1 MEDNSTTPI
10 EMRLSD
16 VPGMP
21 SPEMELTYVT
31 AIPMNGSTF
40 TQSQEVR
47 LGLNVPQD
55 CFVDLKRA
63 YLKYK
68 LKNTG
73 AGTVSLDPLIG
84 GVSVIDNWRVIGG
97 TGALLEEVIHY
108 NAMYAA
114 MNANKNIDVISTIH
128 HLYEGAGRNPAIG
141 LPLNSNPTDA
151 QITNSGLTTLSTTH
165 ERVIT
170 HRPQSAFFNADRY
183 MPLGFTQGLT
193 YISLTL
199 CQNET
204 FALVT
209 NEDTANAS
217 SFSISEVE
225 LHLPILKPGPEF
237 ASMFRSAM
245 SSGVPIQI
253 HSVGVQNTQ
262 QSIPLDSSGEQTL
275 TFSTRKRSVKSLM
288 NVLRKNAD
296 ITNKHRNSVSGFV
309 NAGITEYNF
318 GVGGMRIPAQRIKVN
333 AVANGKDA
341 GELLAQQQ
349 LALGHYSSDLRGIC
363 SQTRGVGAKT
373 GGEETYLITL
383 ENAVGDGNAG
393 SGAIQ
398 SKCQFSLDLESYNA
412 AFAGKNLAGQGL
424 PLVFHANVLATGAQD
439 ISALLADLYCIHD
452 VVYVLDGM
460 TGVIT
465 ANS

>member
-1 MEDNSTTPI
+1 MESDNSTTPM
-10 EMRLSD
+10 EMRLSE
-16 VPGMP
+16 VPGLP
-21 SPEMELTYVT
+21 SPELDLSYST

-40 TQSQEVR
+40 TENQEVR
-47 LGLNVPQD
+47 IGLNVPQD

-68 LKNTG
+68 LNNTG
-73 AGTVSLDPLIG
+73 DGACFLDPVIG

-108 NAMYAA
+108 NTFYAVMNSYKNKDVVSTVHNIMEGA
-114 MNANKNIDVISTIH
+114 SKNPAVGLKTNANNTNAECAGMIS
-128 HLYEGAGRNPAIG
+128 
-141 LPLNSNPTDA
+141 
-151 QITNSGLTTLSTTH
+151 ITNGQS
-165 ERVIT
+165 RVIT

-183 MPLGFTQGLT
+183 MPLGYTQGLT

-199 CQNET
+199 AQNGT
-204 FALVT
+204 AFIIS
-209 NEDTANAS
+209 NENAANGS
-217 SFSISEVE
+217 SYSISEVE

-262 QSIPLDSSGEQTL
+262 QAMPNGATGEQTL
-275 TFSTRKRSVKSLM
+275 TFSTRKRSVKSLV
-288 NVLRKNAD
+288 NVLRPSANLTVD
-296 ITNKHRNSVSGFV
+296 ERNSVSGFV
-309 NAGITEYNF
+309 NADTTEYNF
-318 GVGGMRIPAQRIKVN
+318 SVGGVRIPAQRIKVQ
-333 AVANGKDA
+333 ANINGIDM
-341 GELLAQQQ
+341 GELLANTQ

-363 SQTRGVGAKT
+363 SIHTTADMSS
-373 GGEETYLITL
+373 GGNEEYLNDS
-383 ENAVGDGNAG
+383 EHD
-393 SGAIQ
+393 
-398 SKCQFSLDLESYNA
+398 SKCGKAVFALDLESYNS

-424 PLVFHANVLATGAQD
+424 PLVYHATVGGTEGAQANG
-439 ISALLADLYCIHD
+439 ALLLDLYVIHD

>member
-10 EMRLSD
+10 EMRLSE

-21 SPEMELTYVT
+21 SPELELTYTT

-40 TQSQEVR
+40 SENMECR
-47 LGLNVPQD
+47 IGLNVPQD

-68 LKNTG
+68 LNNTG
-73 AGTVSLDPLIG
+73 QGAAFLDPIVG

-108 NAMYAA
+108 NTFYAVI
-114 MNANKNIDVISTIH
+114 NSYKNKDVVSSIHNIM
-128 HLYEGAGRNPAIG
+128 EGASKNPAVG
-141 LPLNSNPTDA
+141 LKVNDTNSNAECGGMTS
-151 QITNSGLTTLSTTH
+151 ITNGQS
-165 ERVIT
+165 RVIT

-199 CQNET
+199 AQNS
-204 FALVT
+204 
-209 NEDTANAS
+209 TAFIISTENAANNS
-217 SFSISEVE
+217 SYTISEVE

-262 QSIPLDSSGEQTL
+262 QAMPNGATNEQTL
-275 TFSTRKRSVKSLM
+275 TFSTRKRSVKSLI
-288 NVLRKNAD
+288 NVLRPSANLTID
-296 ITNKHRNSVSGFV
+296 ERNSVSGFV
-309 NAGITEYNF
+309 NADTSEYNF
-318 GVGGMRIPAQRIKVN
+318 SVGGLRIPAQRIKVK
-333 AVANGKDA
+333 ANINGIDM
-341 GELLAQQQ
+341 GELLANTQ

-363 SQTRGVGAKT
+363 SIHTTNTMVD
-373 GGEETYLITL
+373 GGNEEYLNDS
-383 ENAVGDGNAG
+383 EHD
-393 SGAIQ
+393 
-398 SKCQFSLDLESYNA
+398 SKCGKAVFALDLESYNA

-424 PLVFHANVLATGAQD
+424 PLVYHASVGGTEGAQANG
-439 ISALLADLYCIHD
+439 ALQLDLYVIHD

-460 TGVIT
+460 TGVLT

>member
-21 SPEMELTYVT
+21 SPEMELSYVT

-40 TQSQEVR
+40 TENQEVR
-47 LGLNVPQD
+47 VGLNVPQD

-63 YLKYK
+63 YLKYT
-68 LKNTG
+68 LNNTG
-73 AGTVSLDPLIG
+73 AGAAYLDPVVG
-84 GVSVIDNWRVIGG
+84 GAAVIDNWRVIGG

-108 NAMYAA
+108 NTFYAVT
-114 MNANKNIDVISTIH
+114 NSYKNKDVIATLH
-128 HLYEGAGRNPAIG
+128 NQMEGAGKNPGIG
-141 LPLNSNPTDA
+141 LKLATNNTDA
-151 QITNSGLTTLSTTH
+151 EINGSMVSITNGQS
-165 ERVIT
+165 RVIT

-193 YISLTL
+193 YLSLTL
-199 CQNET
+199 CQNGT
-204 FALVT
+204 AFILS
-209 NEDTANAS
+209 NEKEANAS
-217 SFSISEVE
+217 SFSISQVE

-262 QSIPLDSSGEQTL
+262 QAMPNGATGEQTL
-275 TFSTRKRSVKSLM
+275 TFSTRKRSVKSLI
-288 NVLRKNAD
+288 NVLRPSAN
-296 ITNKHRNSVSGFV
+296 ITLDERASVSGFV
-309 NAGITEYNF
+309 NADTTEYSYS
-318 GVGGMRIPAQRIKVN
+318 VGGMRIPAQRIKVQTN
-333 AVANGKDA
+333 INGRDA
-341 GELLAQQQ
+341 GEILANTQ

-363 SQTRGVGAKT
+363 AIQELADMS
-373 GGEETYLITL
+373 GGGTSTYLKDSEHDSTYGK
-383 ENAVGDGNAG
+383 AVFA
-393 SGAIQ
+393 
-398 SKCQFSLDLESYNA
+398 LDLESYNA

-424 PLVFHANVLATGAQD
+424 PLVYHAQVGGTEGAQANG
-439 ISALLADLYCIHD
+439 ALQLDLYVIHD

>member
-10 EMRLSD
+10 EMRLSE

-21 SPEMELTYVT
+21 SPEMELTYTT
-31 AIPMNGSTF
+31 AIPMNGNTF
-40 TQSQEVR
+40 TQNQEVR
-47 LGLNVPQD
+47 IGLNVPEN

-68 LKNTG
+68 LNNTMASAKG
-73 AGTVSLDPLIG
+73 YLDPLVG

-108 NAMYAA
+108 NTFCAV
-114 MNANKNIDVISTIH
+114 MNANKNVDVVSTIH
-128 HLYEGAGRNPAIG
+128 HLYEGAGKNPGTALLTKVDG
-141 LPLNSNPTDA
+141 DGNNDA
-151 QITNSGLTTLSTTH
+151 NITGLTQIAFGES
-165 ERVIT
+165 RVIT

-183 MPLGFTQGLT
+183 MPLGYTQGLT

-199 CQNET
+199 AQNGTAFIISE
-204 FALVT
+204 
-209 NEDTANAS
+209 EDKAVAS
-217 SFSISEVE
+217 AYTISEVE

-262 QSIPLDSSGEQTL
+262 QAMPQNANSEQTL
-275 TFSTRKRSVKSLM
+275 TFSTRKRSVKSLI
-288 NVLRKNAD
+288 NALRVSAGMALD
-296 ITNKHRNSVSGFV
+296 EANSVSGFV
-309 NAGITEYNF
+309 NADTTEYNYS
-318 GVGGMRIPAQRIKVN
+318 VGGMRIPAQRIKVN
-333 AVANGKDA
+333 TATNGKDA
-341 GELLAQQQ
+341 GELIANTQ
-349 LALGHYSSDLRGIC
+349 LALGHFSSDLRGIC
-363 SQTRGVGAKT
+363 SIEKIADMK
-373 GGEETYLITL
+373 GGGTETYLIDT
-383 ENAVGDGNAG
+383 ENTGKCGKAVFA
-393 SGAIQ
+393 
-398 SKCQFSLDLESYNA
+398 LDLESYNS

-424 PLVFHANVLATGAQD
+424 PLVYHAQVSNTKGAQ
-439 ISALLADLYCIHD
+439 SLGALQLDLYVIHD

>member
-21 SPEMELTYVT
+21 SPEMELSYVT

-40 TQSQEVR
+40 TENQEVR
-47 LGLNVPQD
+47 VGLNVPQD

-63 YLKYK
+63 YLKYT
-68 LKNTG
+68 LNNTG
-73 AGTVSLDPLIG
+73 GGAAYLDPVVG
-84 GVSVIDNWRVIGG
+84 GAAVIDNWRVIGG

-108 NAMYAA
+108 NTFYAV
-114 MNANKNIDVISTIH
+114 ANSYKNKDVVATLH
-128 HLYEGAGRNPAIG
+128 NQMEGAGQNPGIG
-141 LPLNSNPTDA
+141 LKLAANNTDA
-151 QITNSGLTTLSTTH
+151 EINGSMVSITNAQS
-165 ERVIT
+165 RVIT

-193 YISLTL
+193 YLSLTL
-199 CQNET
+199 CQNGT
-204 FALVT
+204 AFILS
-209 NEDTANAS
+209 NEKKDNAS
-217 SFSISEVE
+217 SFSISQVE

-262 QSIPLDSSGEQTL
+262 QAMPNGATGEQTL
-275 TFSTRKRSVKSLM
+275 TFSTRKRSVKSLI
-288 NVLRKNAD
+288 NVLRPSAN
-296 ITNKHRNSVSGFV
+296 ITLDERASVSGFV
-309 NAGITEYNF
+309 NADTTEYSYS
-318 GVGGMRIPAQRIKVN
+318 VGGMRIPAQRIKVQTN
-333 AVANGKDA
+333 INGRDA
-341 GELLAQQQ
+341 GEILANTQ

-363 SQTRGVGAKT
+363 AIQELADMS
-373 GGEETYLITL
+373 GGGTSTYLKDSEHDSTYGK
-383 ENAVGDGNAG
+383 AVFA
-393 SGAIQ
+393 
-398 SKCQFSLDLESYNA
+398 LDLESYNA

-424 PLVFHANVLATGAQD
+424 PLVYHAQVGGTEGAQANG
-439 ISALLADLYCIHD
+439 ALQLDLYVIHD

>member
-40 TQSQEVR
+40 TENQEVR
-47 LGLNVPQD
+47 IGLNVPQD

-68 LKNTG
+68 LNNTG
-73 AGTVSLDPLIG
+73 AGAAYLDPVIG

-108 NAMYAA
+108 NTFYAVI
-114 MNANKNIDVISTIH
+114 NSYKNKDVVSTIH
-128 HLYEGAGRNPAIG
+128 EQMEGAGRNPG
-141 LPLNSNPTDA
+141 LALKTNGNNTDA
-151 QITNSGLTTLSTTH
+151 EFGGGATSITNAQS
-165 ERVIT
+165 RVIT

-193 YISLTL
+193 YVSLTL
-199 CQNET
+199 AQNGT
-204 FALVT
+204 AFILS
-209 NEDTANAS
+209 NEKEANAS

-262 QSIPLDSSGEQTL
+262 QAMPNGATGEQTL
-275 TFSTRKRSVKSLM
+275 TFSTRKRSVKSLI
-288 NVLRKNAD
+288 NVLRPSAN
-296 ITNKHRNSVSGFV
+296 ITLDERNSVSGFV
-309 NAGITEYNF
+309 NADTTEYNF
-318 GVGGMRIPAQRIKVN
+318 SVGGMRIPAQRIKVQ
-333 AVANGKDA
+333 ANINGRDS
-341 GELLAQQQ
+341 GELLANTQ

-363 SQTRGVGAKT
+363 AIQTTADMSGGGVS
-373 GGEETYLITL
+373 TYLKHS
-383 ENAVGDGNAG
+383 EHDSNYGKAVFA
-393 SGAIQ
+393 
-398 SKCQFSLDLESYNA
+398 LDLESYNA

-424 PLVFHANVLATGAQD
+424 PLVYHAQVGGTEGAQANG
-439 ISALLADLYCIHD
+439 ALQLDLYVIHD

>member
-10 EMRLSD
+10 EMRLSE
-16 VPGMP
+16 VPSLP
-21 SPEMELTYVT
+21 APELELTYTT

-40 TQSQEVR
+40 SENMECR
-47 LGLNVPQD
+47 IGLNVPQD

-68 LKNTG
+68 LNNTG
-73 AGTVSLDPLIG
+73 AGAAFLDPIVG

-108 NAMYAA
+108 NTFYAV
-114 MNANKNIDVISTIH
+114 MNSYKNKDVVSSIHNIM
-128 HLYEGAGRNPAIG
+128 EGASKNPAVG
-141 LPLNSNPTDA
+141 LKVAGTNSNAECGGMTS
-151 QITNSGLTTLSTTH
+151 ITNGQS
-165 ERVIT
+165 RVIT
-170 HRPQSAFFNADRY
+170 HRPQSSFFNADRY

-199 CQNET
+199 AQNSTAFIISTE
-204 FALVT
+204 
-209 NEDTANAS
+209 NEANAS
-217 SFSISEVE
+217 SYSISEVE

-262 QSIPLDSSGEQTL
+262 QAMPNGATGEQTL
-275 TFSTRKRSVKSLM
+275 TFSTRKRSVKSLI
-288 NVLRKNAD
+288 NVLRPSANLTID
-296 ITNKHRNSVSGFV
+296 ERNSVSGFV
-309 NAGITEYNF
+309 NADTSEYNF
-318 GVGGMRIPAQRIKVN
+318 SVGGLRIPAQRIK
-333 AVANGKDA
+333 AKANINGIDM
-341 GELLAQQQ
+341 GELLANTQ

-363 SQTRGVGAKT
+363 SIHTTNTMVD
-373 GGEETYLITL
+373 GGNEEYLNDS
-383 ENAVGDGNAG
+383 EHDGKCGKAV
-393 SGAIQ
+393 
-398 SKCQFSLDLESYNA
+398 FSLDLESYNS

-424 PLVFHANVLATGAQD
+424 PLVYHASVGGTEGAQANG
-439 ISALLADLYCIHD
+439 ALQLDLYVIHD

-460 TGVIT
+460 TGVLT

>member
-40 TQSQEVR
+40 TENQEVR
-47 LGLNVPQD
+47 VGLNVPQD

-68 LKNTG
+68 LNNTG
-73 AGTVSLDPLIG
+73 AGAAYLDPVIG

-108 NAMYAA
+108 NTFYAVV
-114 MNANKNIDVISTIH
+114 NSYKNKDVVSTLH
-128 HLYEGAGRNPAIG
+128 NHMEGAGKNPG
-141 LPLNSNPTDA
+141 LGLKTNGNNTDA
-151 QITNSGLTTLSTTH
+151 EFGGGATSITNAQS
-165 ERVIT
+165 RVIT

-193 YISLTL
+193 YLSLTL
-199 CQNET
+199 AQNGT
-204 FALVT
+204 AFILS
-209 NEDTANAS
+209 NEKEANAS
-217 SFSISEVE
+217 SYSISEVE

-262 QSIPLDSSGEQTL
+262 QAMPNGATGEQTL
-275 TFSTRKRSVKSLM
+275 TFSTRKRSVKSLI
-288 NVLRKNAD
+288 NVIRPAAN
-296 ITNKHRNSVSGFV
+296 ITLDERNSVSGFV
-309 NAGITEYNF
+309 NADTTEYNF
-318 GVGGMRIPAQRIKVN
+318 SVGGMRIPAQRIKVQSN
-333 AVANGKDA
+333 INGRDA
-341 GELLAQQQ
+341 GEILANTQ

-363 SQTRGVGAKT
+363 AIQEIASGVS
-373 GGEETYLITL
+373 GGTSTYLINS
-383 ENAVGDGNAG
+383 EHDGIYGKAVFA
-393 SGAIQ
+393 
-398 SKCQFSLDLESYNA
+398 LDLESYNA

-424 PLVFHANVLATGAQD
+424 PLVYHAQVGGTEGAQANG
-439 ISALLADLYCIHD
+439 ALQLDLYVIHD

>member
-1 MEDNSTTPI
+1 MEDNSTTPM
-10 EMRLSD
+10 EMRLSE

-31 AIPMNGSTF
+31 AIPMNGATF

-47 LGLNVPQD
+47 IGLNVPTD

-73 AGTVSLDPLIG
+73 AGTCQLDPLIG

-114 MNANKNIDVISTIH
+114 MNANKSVDTVSSIH
-128 HLYEGAGRNPAIG
+128 SQTEGASTNPAVG
-141 LPLNSNPTDA
+141 LKINASPTDA
-151 QITNSGLTTLSTTH
+151 DIANTGLKALSTTN
-165 ERVIT
+165 EFVVT

-193 YISLTL
+193 YVSMTL

-204 FALVT
+204 FGFIS
-209 NEDTANAS
+209 NEDVVAGNAS

-237 ASMFRSAM
+237 ANMFRSAM

-253 HSVGVQNTQ
+253 HSVGIQNTQ

-296 ITNKHRNSVSGFV
+296 ITNKGRNSVSGFV
-309 NAGITEYNF
+309 NGAITEYNYS
-318 GVGGMRIPAQRIKVN
+318 VGGMRIPAQRIKVN
-333 AVANGKDA
+333 YSKTNGTDA
-341 GELLAQQQ
+341 GELLANQQ
-349 LALGHYSSDLRGIC
+349 LALGHYSSDIRGIC
-363 SQTRGVGAKT
+363 SQTRTVGAKT
-373 GGEETYLITL
+373 GGVSTYLQDA
-383 ENAVGDGNAG
+383 ENGASAV
-393 SGAIQ
+393 Q

-424 PLVFHANVLATGAQD
+424 PLVFHANCLATGAQD
-439 ISALLADLYCIHD
+439 GEALLCDLYVIHD